1 MKASGIGGQALMEG
15 VMMKN
20 GSKYACAVRK
30 PDGEII
36 VDVQETHAIADKC
49 KVFKWPIIRGA
60 ITFIDSMCIGVKTL
74 TWSASFFD
82 EDEAELKKKKEAEKK
97 AKEKGATDEQLAA
110 KAKRQEGL
118 FLFGT
123 VAISIVLAVGI
134 FMILPYF
141 LSMFLKKFISSPALL
156 ALCEGLIR
164 IMLFVGYVA
173 AISCMK
179 DIRRVFMYHG
189 AEHKSINCVEQGYE
203 LTVNNVRKC
212 SREHKRCGTSF
223 LLIVMVI
230 SVVFFV
236 FIRAESTWLMVLIRL
251 LLIPVIA
258 GISYEFIRL
267 AGTSENKV
275 VAFLSKPGLALQN
288 FTTREPDDSMIECAI
303 ASVEAVFD
311 WRKYQ
316 EEAKQEQE
324 NAERAKESSLER
336 RRRERSEETKKN
348 YDEAKNDVVMNP
360 DDEDFD
366 LDAAIAAAVEKRK
379 AARLAEYEKAQ
390 REAAGITEEDTVTE
404 QVEEQPEDVSEES
417 LEKVENGKPA
427 ETAEGKENT
436 EKTVSEENEK
446 RNNSTNVEPSNNA
459 GNNKN
464 ETKNQNGNSHKKNN
478 QKKGSNKAEARKQVM
493 AKRQE
498 EAAENAAKKAEENV
512 RKAEEEKIA
521 KAEAEAKKNAEAVK
535 KAEAEKAAEAA
546 KKVENEKKATEAKAE
561 AAKKAAEEA
570 AEEAAMKAAEE
581 AAKVVETAKKE
592 AKETEKAAD
601 NAEKTAKKDK
611 GFNSGRYVPNNN
623 SKPAPVKK
631 EEPED
636 DGEFAGNEKMNSYFK
651 RPERKDTPKKGSEMS
666 GYYTSTNRNNVY
678 VQTLDSIS
686 TPDDEPED
694 DEVLNAL
701 DRFFVG
707 RKNEKKEEP
716 QKAEENKSEEKKT
729 EAQKAEKEQE
739 PVKKNDKGSS
749 GKSKKKNKK

>member
-20 GSKYACAVRK
+20 GNKYACAVRK

-60 ITFIDSMCIGVKTL
+60 ITFVDSMIIGVKTL
-74 TWSASFFD
+74 TWSASFFE

-97 AKEKGATDEQLAA
+97 AREKGATDEQLAA

-141 LSMFLKKFISSPALL
+141 LSMFLKKFITSPALL

-164 IMLFVGYVA
+164 ILLFVGYVA

-189 AEHKSINCVEQGYE
+189 AEHKSINCVEQGFE

-236 FIRAESTWLMVLIRL
+236 FIRADAVWLMVLIRL

-267 AGTSENKV
+267 AGTSDNKV

-316 EEAKQEQE
+316 EEAKQEQKD
-324 NAERAKESSLER
+324 AELAKESSLER

-360 DDEDFD
+360 EDEDFD

-379 AARLAEYEKAQ
+379 AARMAEYEKAQ
-390 REAAGITEEDTVTE
+390 REAAGIAEEA
-404 QVEEQPEDVSEES
+404 EEKPSGNEEAKEKPEDKKEALTKDSVETDTTEDKKAEDKKAEDKKASVKQDKNNKGADELKEKNDIKTKEE
-417 LEKVENGKPA
+417 
-427 ETAEGKENT
+427 TT
-436 EKTVSEENEK
+436 
-446 RNNSTNVEPSNNA
+446 VEPSNDK
-459 GNNKN
+459 KN
-464 ETKNQNGNSHKKNN
+464 EKNSSNGQGKASHKKNDRKN
-478 QKKGSNKAEARKQVM
+478 DSKKFESKKNGAVNKSEETAEKPADKTSEKP
-493 AKRQE
+493 ADKASE
-498 EAAENAAKKAEENV
+498 KPEDKAAGKS
-512 RKAEEEKIA
+512 EEKTGRSP
-521 KAEAEAKKNAEAVK
+521 
-535 KAEAEKAAEAA
+535 EKAAE
-546 KKVENEKKATEAKAE
+546 KQEKKEDS
-561 AAKKAAEEA
+561 
-570 AEEAAMKAAEE
+570 
-581 AAKVVETAKKE
+581 V
-592 AKETEKAAD
+592 
-601 NAEKTAKKDK
+601 KKDK
-611 GFNSGRYVPNNN
+611 GFNSGRYVPGS
-623 SKPAPVKK
+623 SKPAAAKK

-636 DGEFAGNEKMNSYFK
+636 DGEFSGSEKMNGYFK

-666 GYYTSTNRNNVY
+666 GLYTNTNRNNVY

-707 RKNEKKEEP
+707 RKKESGSVS
-716 QKAEENKSEEKKT
+716 AS
-729 EAQKAEKEQE
+729 
-739 PVKKNDKGSS
+739 NDKKDIKPENAGKANENGKGNDRNSS
-749 GKSKKKNKK
+749 GKSKKNKKK